1 MKKILRKVF
10 VSFLLLITLGGIST
24 PSVSALTEQNNYDIH
39 FKQEEIDI
47 INKGLTPENIQ
58 KIENMLEHVTPPT
71 YRIEPRSP
79 QTQAVK
85 KAIKAVIKN
94 RNKIVNLVGKYIGRD
109 AAVSVGAALN
119 TIMPVLR
126 NLQYWSDL
134 AYGTVEGQIKNA
146 LTASGMAE
154 TTASTIAYWI
164 RLALEWVI

>member
-1 MKKILRKVF
+1 
-10 VSFLLLITLGGIST
+10 
-24 PSVSALTEQNNYDIH
+24 
-39 FKQEEIDI
+39 
-47 INKGLTPENIQ
+47 
-58 KIENMLEHVTPPT
+58 MLEHVTPPT

-109 AAVSVGAALN
+109 AAVSVGASLN

-146 LTASGMAE
+146 LVDSGMAE